1 MRRGGC
7 RGMGERSSAQE
18 EIAITCFLYLD
29 QERNKRSCLSSY
41 GVISTLAHAPR
52 QRVARAD
59 RPKGDRPSRRVDG
72 LARGQA
78 ARPREQMV
86 APREELV
93 LGAAVEVKDGR
104 RRAGS
109 RVAQHGRTVAAHASS
124 STRASP
130 GAAAVAPFAHLLAHV
145 RGVAVH
151 RLQQRRVTIELK
163 PLVAVDEEVRSHV
176 LNVEAGGGKKRRVG
190 RQMQGDVSWWLVTC

>member
-93 LGAAVEVKDGR
+93 LGAGRAVSQCK
-104 RRAGS
+104 
-109 RVAQHGRTVAAHASS
+109 HANLP
-124 STRASP
+124 SP
-130 GAAAVAPFAHLLAHV
+130 EMFLRYGCIHSIDA
-145 RGVAVH
+145 
-151 RLQQRRVTIELK
+151 IEL
-163 PLVAVDEEVRSHV
+163 
-176 LNVEAGGGKKRRVG
+176 EA
-190 RQMQGDVSWWLVTC
+190 SWLRLRL